1 MKPLFQ
7 TVAFFD
13 LGVGEARFACVAY
26 ASFGQIEII
35 VQVLQ
40 FLAQRGLMAFSFH
53 NFDFAPG
60 KDIVRKKSHRRRT
73 AIWGSA
79 RASRAVNDASSLTLL
94 TLSSCSTR
102 GRVEPQP
109 GAATLPISNSRR
121 LLLREAVQRT
131 GAEHQVNGMNAH
143 HRPVP
148 E

>member
-60 KDIVRKKSHRRRT
+60 KIFVQKKSHRRRREVCSEP
-73 AIWGSA
+73 ANQNPNGKEIGLNV
-79 RASRAVNDASSLTLL
+79 RPHPGPLL
-94 TLSSCSTR
+94 Q
-102 GRVEPQP
+102 E
-109 GAATLPISNSRR
+109 
-121 LLLREAVQRT
+121 REN
-131 GAEHQVNGMNAH
+131 H
-143 HRPVP
+143 PLFF
-148 E
+148 